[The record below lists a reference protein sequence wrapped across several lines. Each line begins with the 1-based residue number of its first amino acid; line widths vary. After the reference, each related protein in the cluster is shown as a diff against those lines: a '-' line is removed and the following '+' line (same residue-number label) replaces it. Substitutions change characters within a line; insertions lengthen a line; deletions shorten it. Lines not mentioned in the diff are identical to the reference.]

1 MKPRGHWRWL
11 AAGLTGVASLALA
24 IYVAARFSP
33 PRLEPLPEIPQYLVA
48 APIRALV
55 EQKRRVVERNPGSA
69 EAWGALGSAFARQCD
84 AEALVC
90 FRNAERLEP
99 ANYRWSYLQ
108 GACQADHDTR
118 QAIECFARSA
128 RLAPDRPHVQLRL
141 ADYLLEQA
149 DLAGAR
155 LAIERSLAVDPA
167 DPHAHL
173 SQARLHFFK
182 GNLAEARIWA
192 EKSAALAP
200 DKRDTHVF
208 LAQLYR
214 RLGDRASEERARETL
229 ARMADTPTSW
239 DDPDVASVH
248 ALQDSARTAAK
259 TQPAE
264 SDEQD
269 PLAALRQAQKHIADG
284 RLADAEDLIR
294 EQLRLHPD
302 HERFHFQLGVAC
314 FQQERYEEAAREFRR
329 VSELKPDHSDAQ
341 YNLGHALLKLNRP
354 AEAKAAFTAAV
365 RLRPGYAFARINL
378 AELLLEEGKTDEARE
393 HLQAALQI
401 APGDSRAQQLLE
413 RAKAA
418 P

>member
-1 MKPRGHWRWL
+1 
-11 AAGLTGVASLALA
+11 
-24 IYVAARFSP
+24 
-33 PRLEPLPEIPQYLVA
+33 
-48 APIRALV
+48 LV
-55 EQKRRVVERNPGSA
+55 EEKRYAVEQNPRSA
-69 EAWGALGSAFARQCD
+69 EAWGELGSAFARQCD
-84 AEALVC
+84 AEAQIC

-99 ANYRWSYLQ
+99 GNHRWSYLQ
-108 GACQADHDTR
+108 GACHADHDTR
-118 QAIECFARSA
+118 QALACFARSA
-128 RLAPDRPHVQLRL
+128 RLAPDLPHVQLRF
-141 ADYLLEQA
+141 ADFLLGEG

-155 LAIERSLAVDPA
+155 LAIERSLAVAPE

-173 SQARLHFFK
+173 SQARLHFAK

-214 RLGDRASEERARETL
+214 RLRDPVSEERARATL

-259 TQPAE
+259 EQSAR

-269 PLAALRQAQKHIADG
+269 PVAALRQAQIYIADG
-284 RLADAEDLIR
+284 QLADAELLIR
-294 EQLRLHPD
+294 EQLRLYPD

-314 FQQERYEEAAREFRR
+314 FQQQRYEEAAQEFLR

-341 YNLGHALLKLNRP
+341 YNLGHALLKLHRP
-354 AEAKAAFTAAV
+354 AEAKDAFAAAV

-378 AELLLEEGKTDEARE
+378 AELLLDEGKTDAARE
-393 HLQAALQI
+393 HLQVALQI
-401 APGDSRAQQLLE
+401 APGDDRAQQLLE
-413 RAKAA
+413 RATAA

>member
-1 MKPRGHWRWL
+1 MRPRGHWRWL
-11 AAGLTGVASLALA
+11 AAALTGVASLALA
-24 IYVAARFSP
+24 IYVATRFSP
-33 PRLEPLPEIPQYLVA
+33 PRLEPLPDIPQYLIA

-55 EQKRRVVERNPGSA
+55 EQKRSVAERNPGSA
-69 EAWGALGSAFARQCD
+69 EAWGELGSAFARQCD

-99 ANYRWSYLQ
+99 ENYRWSYLQ
-108 GACQADHDTR
+108 GACHADRDAR
-118 QAIECFARSA
+118 QALDCFARSA
-128 RLAPDRPHVQLRL
+128 RLAPDLPHVQLRL
-141 ADYLLEQA
+141 ADYLLEQG

-155 LAIERSLAVDPA
+155 LAIERSLSVDPE

-208 LAQLYR
+208 LSQLYR
-214 RLGDRASEERARETL
+214 RLRDSVSEQRERATL
-229 ARMADTPTSW
+229 AHMADTPTSW

-248 ALQDSARTAAK
+248 ALQDSARIATKA
-259 TQPAE
+259 QPAE

-269 PLAALRQAQKHIADG
+269 PLAPLRQAQKLIADG
-284 RLADAEDLIR
+284 RLADAEALIR
-294 EQLRLHPD
+294 EQLRLYPD
-302 HERFHFQLGVAC
+302 HERFHFQLGIAC
-314 FQQERYEEAAREFRR
+314 FQQERYEEAAQEFRR
-329 VSELKPDHSDAQ
+329 VRELKPDHSDAP
-341 YNLGHALLKLNRP
+341 YNLGHALLKLKLP
-354 AEAKAAFTAAV
+354 AEAKDAFAAAV
-365 RLRPGYAFARINL
+365 RLRPGNAFARINL
-378 AELLLEEGKTDEARE
+378 AELLLYEGKTDEARE

-401 APGDSRAQQLLE
+401 APGDGRAQQLLE